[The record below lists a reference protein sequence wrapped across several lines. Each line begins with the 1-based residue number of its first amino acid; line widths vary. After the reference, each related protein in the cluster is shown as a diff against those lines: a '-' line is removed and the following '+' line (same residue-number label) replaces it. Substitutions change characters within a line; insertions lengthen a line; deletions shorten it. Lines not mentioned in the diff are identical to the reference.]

1 MQISD
6 SEFPVVVQAYDTADL
21 QEIFIA
27 EQIVSDQAA
36 LDSFSTRY
44 AGRLIKVRPLTS
56 AETEHQ
62 HVVAPKPRKSS
73 GAATTFLV
81 ILFILIILIAIGF
94 ATGWIQENF
103 NIHL

>member
-36 LDSFSTRY
+36 LDSFTTRY

-56 AETEHQ
+56 SETEQQ
-62 HVVAPKPRKSS
+62 HVVTARPRKSS
-73 GAATTFLV
+73 GATIFLV